1 MVMHTKT
8 TLELK
13 HNMGSIQLSVGAL
26 ESITTMQQGH
36 RIQIN
41 DKSSSF
47 SIIYRNNCHQ
57 WRV

>member
-57 WRV
+57 